1 MSFESHFPI
10 WSQLQ
15 LHQQRLLLDSLT
27 FQIVKRGTVLRG
39 GSSDCAGL
47 VLIRS
52 GQLRALIYSEEGR
65 EITIYRLFDGDL
77 CLFCAPCVI
86 RSIQFDVTILAEKDT
101 EFWRIPSGVYQGLM
115 AQSAVVANYTNE
127 LMASR
132 FNEVMSRMEQFM
144 WRSMDKRVA
153 AFLLQEA
160 SIEGTCE
167 LRITHEAIANHLG
180 SHREVITRT
189 LRDFQDAGMVKLSRG
204 MVTIL
209 DQENLESLS
218 IGRVIQRRKKGD
230 PE

>member
-1 MSFESHFPI
+1 MIFQTFFPI
-10 WSQLQ
+10 WDQLQ
-15 LHQQRLLLDSLT
+15 PLQQRRLLDSLS
-27 FQIVKRGTVLRG
+27 FQTVKRDTLLRG
-39 GSSDCAGL
+39 GSADCAGL
-47 VLIRS
+47 LLIRT
-52 GQLRALIYSEEGR
+52 GQLRAFVDSEEGR

-86 RSIQFDVTILAEKDT
+86 RSIQFDVTIQAEKDT
-101 EFWRIPSGVYQGLM
+101 EFWSIPAGVYRNLM
-115 AQSAVVANYTNE
+115 AESTAVSNYTNE

-132 FNEVMSRMEQFM
+132 FSEVMSRMEQFM

-160 SIEGTCE
+160 SIEGTRE

-189 LRDFQDAGMVKLSRG
+189 LRDFQSGGMVRLARG

-209 DQENLESLS
+209 DREKLEAL
-218 IGRVIQRRKKGD
+218 V
-230 PE
+230 E